1 MATTP
6 RRVEGDRLPRN
17 LSVRRIQ
24 WHHGST
30 HMSTQTLVVRV
41 RMRTQQA
48 RATARVFLTGAL
60 RMLMNLKRYDCMSPV
75 FYVPSMRRVARDREP

>member
-24 WHHGST
+24 WHHSST

-48 RATARVFLTGAL
+48 RATARVFLT
-60 RMLMNLKRYDCMSPV
+60 
-75 FYVPSMRRVARDREP
+75 

>member
-1 MATTP
+1 M
-6 RRVEGDRLPRN
+6 
-17 LSVRRIQ
+17 
-24 WHHGST
+24 ST